1 MREHCIDDLHLV
13 SAWWQLTLSVANDR
27 VFDEKTFLQ
36 LFHESYAVMRQY
48 STKLCI
54 RREVMDLFKNI
65 SAFLGTRFT
74 PINNAHSAACEL
86 TDAMLMHCFCNEK
99 QDTLTSKGTWC
110 LLQEDTE
117 VDFDEA
123 EWQHFMWTLDIEK
136 LSAMGL
142 W

>member
-1 MREHCIDDLHLV
+1 
-13 SAWWQLTLSVANDR
+13 
-27 VFDEKTFLQ
+27 
-36 LFHESYAVMRQY
+36 
-48 STKLCI
+48 
-54 RREVMDLFKNI
+54 MDLFKNI

-74 PINNAHSAACEL
+74 PINNAQSAACEL